1 MFQIDNYLYLI
12 LDNIAKT
19 KGWGLFLEPGLNKT
33 LNSKFL
39 IQLEQRGYIT
49 IKGKNLTDEQ
59 IVEYHYLELTQE
71 GRDLYLKFKNQ
82 KMFIN

>member
-1 MFQIDNYLYLI
+1 MMQADNYLYLI

-19 KGWGLFLEPGLNKT
+19 KGWGLFLEPGLNKK

-39 IQLEQRGYIT
+39 MRLESGGYIN
-49 IKGKNLTDEQ
+49 IYGKNLTEDD

-71 GRDLYLKFKNQ
+71 GRDLYVKFKNQ
-82 KMFIN
+82 KMIIN